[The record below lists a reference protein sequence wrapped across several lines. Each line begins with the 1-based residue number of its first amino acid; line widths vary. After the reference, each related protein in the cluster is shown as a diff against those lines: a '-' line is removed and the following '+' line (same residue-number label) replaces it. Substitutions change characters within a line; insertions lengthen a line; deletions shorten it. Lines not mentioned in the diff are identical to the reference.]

1 MFGRP
6 TPTKQTRWPASSRA
20 AATIIISD
28 FVNSLMAVHRR
39 RRGRHGPPRGPTVD
53 WVRGGAPNVPPGPI
67 DGPAHGPSL
76 GCRVCGGSCVAFRT
90 TLAPGSGPPSSR
102 RTSPVL
108 SVVDGAGRRGGGRAE
123 RSDPLLAELLDVL
136 RATVDPPDP
145 LVEPRLSRG
154 LIARDRIPVEVEP
167 VVAVVCALDVGR
179 MRAPWLD
186 HDRVDDQAG
195 DDRPVRIGAD
205 DRLVDD
211 FFNHDDD
218 PIRGKGCLLL
228 ATEQTP
234 DLCVAG
240 GGRPL
245 RVDDGHCGP
254 QRRDRVDDAVAV
266 GRLD

>member
-76 GCRVCGGSCVAFRT
+76 SCRVCGGSCVAFRT

-108 SVVDGAGRRGGGRAE
+108 SVVDGAGRRGCRGAE
-123 RSDPLLAELLDVL
+123 RRDPLLAELLDVL
-136 RATVDPPDP
+136 RATLDAADP
-145 LVEPRLSRG
+145 LVEPGLGRRLV
-154 LIARDRIPVEVEP
+154 ARDRVPVGIEP
-167 VVAVVCALDVGR
+167 VVAVVCALDVR
-179 MRAPWLD
+179 RVRTPRLD
-186 HDRVDDQAG
+186 HDRIDDQPR
-195 DDRPVRIGAD
+195 DDRPVR
-205 DRLVDD
+205 
-211 FFNHDDD
+211 
-218 PIRGKGCLLL
+218 
-228 ATEQTP
+228 
-234 DLCVAG
+234 
-240 GGRPL
+240 
-245 RVDDGHCGP
+245 
-254 QRRDRVDDAVAV
+254 V
-266 GRLD
+266 G